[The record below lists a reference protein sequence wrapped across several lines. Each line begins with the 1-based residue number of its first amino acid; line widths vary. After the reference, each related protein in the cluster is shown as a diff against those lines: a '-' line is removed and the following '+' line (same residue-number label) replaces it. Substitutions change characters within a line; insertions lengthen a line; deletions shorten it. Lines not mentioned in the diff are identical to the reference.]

1 MFVLSSPSGAGKTTL
16 SRALLAQEDAIDMSI
31 SMTTRTPRPGE
42 KDGVDYFFADAERF
56 HEASSGGELL
66 EYATVFG
73 NSYGT
78 PRGPVLAALEA
89 GRDVLFDIDWQG
101 AQQLREAQRDDVVS
115 VFILPPSGAT
125 LEERLVKRAQDSAET
140 VRARMSRASEEISHW
155 SEYDYVIVN
164 EDVGRSLHAL
174 RGILVAERHRRDR
187 QTGLVKFVNA
197 IRREL

>member
-16 SRALLAQEDAIDMSI
+16 SRALLEREEAIDMSI

-42 KDGVDYFFADAERF
+42 QDGVDYFFADAARF
-56 HEASSGGELL
+56 EEAARGGDLL

-78 PRGPVLAALEA
+78 PRGPVLKALEA

-101 AQQLREAQRDDVVS
+101 AQQLREAQREDVVS
-115 VFILPPSGAT
+115 VFILPPSIAT

-140 VRARMSRASEEISHW
+140 VAARMARASEEISHW

-164 EDVGRSLHAL
+164 EEVERSLHAL
-174 RGILVAERHRRDR
+174 RGVLVAERHRRDR
-187 QTGLVKFVNA
+187 QTGLVNFVNT
-197 IRREL
+197 IRRDL